1 MKKKLLLGFVLF
13 VSLFLICG
21 CGSSDSK
28 ENEVDD
34 GSGKEEVE
42 PSVQGTGNPDADL
55 DGAYGEEQ
63 EIELYSD
70 DTKIVF
76 KNGNNKVVFYYS
88 GNKITGQR
96 IYYDYTN
103 SHYAEIAYAALELD
117 DDDDIE
123 KAYIEGRYL
132 VVEYK
137 ESMYENLTT
146 EEVREIYSYLKEAK
160 QAENN

>member
-42 PSVQGTGNPDADL
+42 PSVQGTGNPDEDL

-76 KNGNNKVVFYYS
+76 KNGNNKVYHITSYFLLKRTNKKRSEFY
-88 GNKITGQR
+88 NF
-96 IYYDYTN
+96 
-103 SHYAEIAYAALELD
+103 
-117 DDDDIE
+117 
-123 KAYIEGRYL
+123 
-132 VVEYK
+132 
-137 ESMYENLTT
+137 
-146 EEVREIYSYLKEAK
+146 
-160 QAENN
+160 